1 MAKRSKRY
9 KAILAS
15 IDSKKIYPAKEAL
28 QILKNQSN
36 VKFVASVDIAVK
48 LNLNTT
54 KPEQQLRGTFTLPHT
69 VSKPIRILVIDD
81 LFTQEDAD
89 ACGADFFGGMDKI
102 DEIKQGWLGFD
113 LIITSAKMMP
123 HLAKLGKLLGPKG
136 LMPNPKLGTVSNDLV
151 KTVIEFKKGKSE
163 YRTDSFGN
171 IHMQIGKTDFSVD
184 QLKEN
189 YDAIIDLLLT
199 RKPST
204 VKGNY
209 IQNISL
215 STTMSPGLKIEF

>member
-1 MAKRSKRY
+1 
-9 KAILAS
+9 
-15 IDSKKIYPAKEAL
+15 
-28 QILKNQSN
+28 
-36 VKFVASVDIAVK
+36 
-48 LNLNTT
+48 
-54 KPEQQLRGTFTLPHT
+54 
-69 VSKPIRILVIDD
+69 
-81 LFTQEDAD
+81 
-89 ACGADFFGGMDKI
+89 
-102 DEIKQGWLGFD
+102 
-113 LIITSAKMMP
+113 MP

>member
-102 DEIKQGWLGFD
+102 DEIKQG
-113 LIITSAKMMP
+113 
-123 HLAKLGKLLGPKG
+123 
-136 LMPNPKLGTVSNDLV
+136 
-151 KTVIEFKKGKSE
+151 
-163 YRTDSFGN
+163 
-171 IHMQIGKTDFSVD
+171 
-184 QLKEN
+184 
-189 YDAIIDLLLT
+189 
-199 RKPST
+199 
-204 VKGNY
+204 
-209 IQNISL
+209 
-215 STTMSPGLKIEF
+215 